1 VVVLLTLHWEVGED
15 LLDPQAGEA
24 EEEIDR
30 NRNRRDH
37 SNWEDHHQA
46 ALQVLVASTEQE

>member
-46 ALQVLVASTEQE
+46 ALQVLAASTEQE